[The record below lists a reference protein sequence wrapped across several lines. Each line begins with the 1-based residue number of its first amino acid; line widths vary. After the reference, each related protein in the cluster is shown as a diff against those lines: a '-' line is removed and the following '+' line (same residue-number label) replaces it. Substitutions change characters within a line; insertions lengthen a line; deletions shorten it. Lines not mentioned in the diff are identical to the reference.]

1 MPVGELKDNCL
12 ADLWVGRFPTNLL
25 FPQGNFKADSTELVD
40 FLLRRFDYQ
49 NNLLQVFS
57 KGRLVYSQTEAEA
70 AEAAASKLASAVVLQ
85 PTRAR

>member
-1 MPVGELKDNCL
+1 MTVNPARVIKMPVGELKDNCL

-57 KGRLVYSQTEAEA
+57 KGRLVYSQTEAPGLQ
-70 AEAAASKLASAVVLQ
+70 KLQL
-85 PTRAR
+85 RN